1 MTRDYRKVQVH
12 KVPSIMSDDRMH
24 DKLLIHFLRPRNGG
38 GEVLELLYPTEY
50 AGVAIVTFELEEV
63 ADRILKR
70 THTLELNSQRY
81 PLELRRD
88 VEATCKTQEDYMTIR
103 TKLDFQLFPEKNA
116 VKMLVEKCGLRVCS
130 EMGDAMEIEG
140 VFPALAKLKTELLQL
155 LSDRGSHQPSPR
167 STHSGTLVK
176 KNSITSE
183 MDGHRRSQWENEKRS
198 APQGLDQYPV
208 GNYGIGSLKLNGS
221 PINNSSYDY
230 RVSHLT
236 RHGDSFSLPVPAQGD
251 RVTAGSEHVA
261 DQVPLLDEKQ
271 FDNFPL
277 TQNSKSKRPKSNL
290 FEHYSP
296 SLTGHSKNRLSDES
310 FLVSMEIPIL
320 QQQGRVSDC
329 ITVDKYT
336 MQYIEAFQKEELD
349 MVLNSLPVEIS
360 SVDQGELSLVTLTS
374 NCATSSEMENI
385 LRKFRNLLSI
395 TELGLR
401 TQDVFFSGLSP
412 EKKLL
417 IIERS
422 KELANKYSSVAVSSN
437 DRLHLI
443 GPSQKVFLLKQTL
456 TDEVSQLGENRKE
469 HLVGTRGRRDRSCPA
484 SREKRTAASN
494 YAIGETH
501 SYPAVQSGARGHE
514 IAEKRDYQSS
524 TNMEAH
530 KNRRL
535 QRGNS
540 LERTTHRE
548 SRRAPEVSPVSDLSS
563 LNTGERGREKS
574 KNLIKRS
581 LGKFDYDKFKEKLKM
596 AK

>member
-12 KVPSIMSDDRMH
+12 KVPSIMTDDRMH

-63 ADRILKR
+63 ADRILRR
-70 THTLELNSQRY
+70 THSLELDSKRY

-88 VEATCKTQEDYMTIR
+88 VETTFKTQEDYMTIR

-130 EMGDAMEIEG
+130 EMYDAMEIEG
-140 VFPALAKLKTELLQL
+140 VFPALAKLKNELLHV
-155 LSDRGSHQPSPR
+155 LSDRESLQPSPR
-167 STHSGTLVK
+167 STYSGTLVK
-176 KNSITSE
+176 QNSITSE
-183 MDGHRRSQWENEKRS
+183 MAVHRRAQWENEKRS

-208 GNYGIGSLKLNGS
+208 GNDCIETLKLNES
-221 PINNSSYDY
+221 PINNCSYDY
-230 RVSHLT
+230 RVPHIA
-236 RHGDSFSLPVPAQGD
+236 RHGDSLSLPVPVQGY
-251 RVTAGSEHVA
+251 RVTAGSEHATDAA
-261 DQVPLLDEKQ
+261 DQVPMLHEKQ

-277 TQNSKSKRPKSNL
+277 TQNSESNQRPKSNS

-296 SLTGHSKNRLSDES
+296 SSTVHNKNPLSDES
-310 FLVSMEIPIL
+310 FLEISIL
-320 QQQGRVSDC
+320 QGRVSDC
-329 ITVDKYT
+329 ITVDKDT
-336 MQYIEAFQKEELD
+336 MKYIEAFKKEEFD
-349 MVLNSLPVEIS
+349 MVLNSPPVEIS
-360 SVDQGELSLVTLTS
+360 SVDQGELSLITLSS
-374 NCATSSEMENI
+374 NCATSSEMENV

-422 KELANKYSSVAVSSN
+422 KELANKYSSVAVSCN

-456 TDEVSQLGENRKE
+456 TDGVSLLGESHKE
-469 HLVGTRGRRDRSCPA
+469 HLAGMRGRRDRSCPA

-494 YAIGETH
+494 YAIGDTH
-501 SYPAVQSGARGHE
+501 RDPAVQSRARGHE
-514 IAEKRDYQSS
+514 IAEKRISQSS
-524 TNMEAH
+524 TDMEAH
-530 KNRRL
+530 KNKRL

-540 LERTTHRE
+540 LERATYRE
-548 SRRAPEVSPVSDLSS
+548 ARRAQEVSQVSDLSS

-581 LGKFDYDKFKEKLKM
+581 LGKFDHDKFKEKLKL
-596 AK
+596 AR